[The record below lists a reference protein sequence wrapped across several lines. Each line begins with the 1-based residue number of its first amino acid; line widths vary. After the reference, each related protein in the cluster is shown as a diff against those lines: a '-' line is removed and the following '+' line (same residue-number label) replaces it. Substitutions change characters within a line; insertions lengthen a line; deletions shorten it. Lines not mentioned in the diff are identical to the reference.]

1 MKRVSSRR
9 VPIYRDTAFPF
20 AHIEDAQQAFAKE
33 AVDPQNSEGYIYSR
47 YGNPTVVE
55 TEEALA
61 KLEGSAWAM
70 LTSSG
75 MGAIDVALSVFQKN
89 IPDGPLAFL

>member
-20 AHIEDAQQAFAKE
+20 DHIEGAQQAFARE
-33 AVDPQNSEGYIYSR
+33 AVDPQSSEGYIYSR

-55 TEEALA
+55 T
-61 KLEGSAWAM
+61 
-70 LTSSG
+70 
-75 MGAIDVALSVFQKN
+75 
-89 IPDGPLAFL
+89 